1 MQRMKRF
8 PVRSFTYLFLRIR
21 GSCNYRNA
29 YLVTFL
35 FCLISHTVYAAPLG
49 LPKSTAKIGYGIG
62 GAHVSIDDPNG
73 NTEDKWGV
81 QPITLV
87 YSDWLFSGF
96 RHWAELYH
104 YETSLD
110 SSVTNV
116 GQDVDRTGFRVSL
129 QKNFRVG
136 KTFSPWIGGGLDVS
150 KVEYSVRHTKDSEGF
165 LEARYGDRD
174 EVAVSFVFNVMS
186 EWSLMRDWSIGAK
199 LEQSIA
205 VESDI
210 SDTLATINL
219 LFRY

>member
-1 MQRMKRF
+1 MKCYPASCDVWPF
-8 PVRSFTYLFLRIR
+8 LRSGRLPYLKNVCLVTLLLFL
-21 GSCNYRNA
+21 
-29 YLVTFL
+29 LP
-35 FCLISHTVYAAPLG
+35 HTVYAAPLG
-49 LPKSTAKIGYGIG
+49 LPKSTAKIGYGVG
-62 GAHVSIDDPNG
+62 GAHVSVDDPNG
-73 NTEDKWGV
+73 NTEEKWGV
-81 QPITLV
+81 QPFTLV
-87 YSDWLFSGF
+87 YSDWLFSDI
-96 RHWAELYH
+96 RHWSELYY

-110 SSVTNV
+110 SSSTNV
-116 GQDVDRTGFRVSL
+116 GQDVERTGFRVSL

-136 KTFSPWIGGGLDVS
+136 KSFSPWIGGGLDVS
-150 KVEYSVRHTKDSEGF
+150 QVQYSVRHTKDNEGF
-165 LEARYGDRD
+165 LDTQFGDRD